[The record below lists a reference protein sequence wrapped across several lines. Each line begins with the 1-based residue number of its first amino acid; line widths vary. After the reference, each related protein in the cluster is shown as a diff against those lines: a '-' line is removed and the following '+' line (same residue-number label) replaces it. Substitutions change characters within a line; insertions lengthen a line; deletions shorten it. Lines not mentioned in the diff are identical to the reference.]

1 MIRRPPR
8 STLFPYT
15 TLFRS
20 DLINGDYTQAAARMV
35 DRQLGT
41 ISVFSQR
48 ETGTSGPHKDER
60 VHPASTRREFED
72 NGFNQLDRGS
82 RLIADSILAAREDIA
97 KNRPQRGNAF
107 QPFVEDF
114 DVEAASQRFAPPVTR
129 PYPGKS

>member
-41 ISVFSQR
+41 VSVFTQR
-48 ETGTSGPHKDER
+48 ETGTSGPHKDTR
-60 VHPASTRREFED
+60 VHQPEARAEFED

-82 RLIADSILAAREDIA
+82 RLMADAILAARKDIEE
-97 KNRPQRGNAF
+97 NTPQRGKIGRAH
-107 QPFVEDF
+107 V
-114 DVEAASQRFAPPVTR
+114 
-129 PYPGKS
+129 